1 MSVVYLILGLVC
13 ILVGANLLTD
23 GASALAKRYGI
34 SDLVIGLTI
43 VAFGTSAPEL
53 VISVL
58 SAIRGS
64 AGLAIGNVVGSNI
77 FNILVIIGVVALL
90 HPIKVERSI
99 MTNEIPLVVL
109 SSLALLALGNGVI
122 LDGAPENIVNRTGGL
137 LLLMFFLIFMRY
149 TFSIAKSSP
158 DSGENEGGE
167 VKQMPLWRSSLFIL
181 IGLAGLVGGGELF
194 VNGAT
199 SIARSLNVSDA
210 VIGLTIVAMSTSFP
224 ELATSA
230 VAAVKGKPGLA
241 IGNVIGSC
249 LFNVFFVLGASA
261 TISPLPLGTIG
272 NFDLLT
278 LTGASLLFW
287 IFGWFFRERTITRT
301 EGAILL
307 VSYIAYSAILVI
319 NA

>member
-90 HPIKVERSI
+90 RPIKVERSI

-149 TFSIAKSSP
+149 TFSIAQSSP
-158 DSGENEGGE
+158 DSGENESGE
-167 VKQMPLWRSSLFIL
+167 VKQMPLWRSSLFII
-181 IGLAGLVGGGELF
+181 IGLGGLVGGGELF

-272 NFDLLT
+272 NYDLLT
-278 LTGASLLFW
+278 LVGASLLFW
-287 IFGWFFRERTITRT
+287 IFGWFFRERTITRA
-301 EGAILL
+301 EGGILL
-307 VSYIAYSAILVI
+307 LGYIAYSTILVI

>member
-1 MSVVYLILGLVC
+1 MSVVYLILGLAC

-34 SDLVIGLTI
+34 TDLVIGLTI

-90 HPIKVERSI
+90 RPIKVERSI

-109 SSLALLALGNGVI
+109 SSLALLVLGNGVI
-122 LDGAPENIVNRTGGL
+122 LDGAPENIINRTGGL

-158 DSGENEGGE
+158 ESDGAEGGE

-181 IGLAGLVGGGELF
+181 IGLGGLVGGGELF

-278 LTGASLLFW
+278 LVGASALFW
-287 IFGWFFRERTITRT
+287 IFGWFFRERTITRA

-307 VSYIAYSAILVI
+307 LGYIAYSAILVI

>member
-1 MSVVYLILGLVC
+1 MSILFLILGLVC

-53 VISVL
+53 VISIL

-77 FNILVIIGVVALL
+77 FNILAIIGVVALL
-90 HPIKVERSI
+90 RPIKVERSI
-99 MTNEIPLVVL
+99 MTNEIPLVLL
-109 SSLALLALGNGVI
+109 SSLALLVCGNGML
-122 LDGAPENIVNRTGGL
+122 LDGAAANVINRSGGL

-149 TFSIAKSSP
+149 TFSIAKDSP
-158 DSGENEGGE
+158 DGTESAGT
-167 VKQMPLWRSSLFIL
+167 VKPMPLWKSSLFII

-199 SIARSLNVSDA
+199 AIARSLNVSDA

-278 LTGASLLFW
+278 LVGASLIFW
-287 IFGWFFRERTITRT
+287 IFGWFFRERTITRA
-301 EGAILL
+301 EGAIMLL
-307 VSYIAYSAILVI
+307 GYIAYSVILVI